1 MTLTTYS
8 RPGTRKVSPMS
19 GRARSRTVL
28 ALAGAIL
35 LGGCGQQPAGVG
47 VEAQLVP
54 ITAEDVAAVTVSPRG
69 LETFSADDPSFVYYF
84 GADGRV
90 THVSEGHAVH
100 AAQTTVT
107 DSGTVSGF
115 GRSIVGSTESGTV
128 DEVIDPESITSAAVA
143 GTASSTFWFD
153 SGMVNGAYSSRFAVV
168 DLVDR
173 THMTGSIEGIA
184 HAAAY
189 CNERSYVLAHSASMA
204 PNADPDKLFLYE
216 ITETG
221 AEKVL
226 DIGGGVDTNS
236 VTPNLVCTADNQEI
250 LAFRVAD
257 AAVASSEIANDD
269 VSMLK
274 INPSTGA
281 LREIDLNLGDRSW
294 RIRRSSMYATDGRL
308 YWVSGDNEVLST
320 HVNGSGEVKSLWSLP
335 DEQTALATANPNTG
349 NLSVL
354 SLGDTPSY
362 RTFAIEDGRE
372 ILGPVSLPW
381 LSDVIDSPTP
391 SGKSLFVVS
400 DIDAVT

>member
-1 MTLTTYS
+1 MVPRTFS
-8 RPGTRKVSPMS
+8 RPGGREVCPMS
-19 GRARSRTVL
+19 GRARGRTVF
-28 ALAGAIL
+28 ALAGAVL

-69 LETFSADDPSFVYYF
+69 LETFSAGDPGFVYYF

-90 THVSEGHAVH
+90 THVSGGHAVH

-143 GTASSTFWFD
+143 GTAASTFWFD
-153 SGMVNGAYSSRFAVV
+153 SGMVNGTYSSRFAVV

-173 THMTGSIEGIA
+173 THMTGSIDGIA

-189 CNERSYVLAHSASMA
+189 CDERSFVLAHSASMA
-204 PNADPDKLFLYE
+204 QNADPDKLFLYE

-226 DIGGGVDTNS
+226 DFGGGVDTNS
-236 VTPNLVCTADNQEI
+236 VTPNLVCSADNQEI

-257 AAVASSEIANDD
+257 TAVASEIANDD

-281 LREIDLNLGDRSW
+281 LRKIELNLGDRSW
-294 RIRRSSMYATDGRL
+294 RVRRSSMYATDGRL
-308 YWVSGDNEVLST
+308 YWVSGT
-320 HVNGSGEVKSLWSLP
+320 
-335 DEQTALATANPNTG
+335 T
-349 NLSVL
+349 
-354 SLGDTPSY
+354 
-362 RTFAIEDGRE
+362 RC
-372 ILGPVSLPW
+372 
-381 LSDVIDSPTP
+381 SPR
-391 SGKSLFVVS
+391 S
-400 DIDAVT
+400 

>member
-1 MTLTTYS
+1 MVPRTFS
-8 RPGTRKVSPMS
+8 RPGGREVCPMS
-19 GRARSRTVL
+19 GRARGRTVF
-28 ALAGAIL
+28 ALAGAVL

-69 LETFSADDPSFVYYF
+69 LETFSAGDPGFVYYF

-90 THVSEGHAVH
+90 THVSGGHAVH

-143 GTASSTFWFD
+143 GTAASTFWFD
-153 SGMVNGAYSSRFAVV
+153 SGMVNGTYSSRFAVV

-173 THMTGSIEGIA
+173 THMTGSIDGIA

-189 CNERSYVLAHSASMA
+189 CDERSFVLAHSASMA
-204 PNADPDKLFLYE
+204 QNADPDKLFLYE

-226 DIGGGVDTNS
+226 DFGGGVDTNS
-236 VTPNLVCTADNQEI
+236 VTPNLVCSADNQEI

-257 AAVASSEIANDD
+257 TAVASEIANDD

-281 LREIDLNLGDRSW
+281 LRKIELNLGDRSW
-294 RIRRSSMYATDGRL
+294 RVRRSSMYATDGRL

-320 HVNGSGEVKSLWSLP
+320 LVNGSGEVESVWSLP
-335 DEQTALATANPNTG
+335 DEQTALATASANTG
-349 NLSVL
+349 SLSVL

-372 ILGPVSLPW
+372 ISGPVSLPW

>member
-1 MTLTTYS
+1 MVPRTFS
-8 RPGTRKVSPMS
+8 RPGGREVCPMS
-19 GRARSRTVL
+19 GRARGRTVF
-28 ALAGAIL
+28 ALAGAVL

-54 ITAEDVAAVTVSPRG
+54 ITAEGVAAVTVSPRG
-69 LETFSADDPSFVYYF
+69 LETFSAGDPGFVYYF

-90 THVSEGHAVH
+90 THVSGGHAVH

-143 GTASSTFWFD
+143 GTAASTFWFD
-153 SGMVNGAYSSRFAVV
+153 SGMVNGTYSSRFAVV

-173 THMTGSIEGIA
+173 THMTGSIDGIA

-189 CNERSYVLAHSASMA
+189 CDERSFVLAHSASMA
-204 PNADPDKLFLYE
+204 QNADPDKLFLYE

-226 DIGGGVDTNS
+226 DFGGGVDINS
-236 VTPNLVCTADNQEI
+236 VTPNLVCSADNQEI

-257 AAVASSEIANDD
+257 TAVASDIANDD

-281 LREIDLNLGDRSW
+281 LRKIELNLGDRSW
-294 RIRRSSMYATDGRL
+294 RVRRSSMYATDGRL

-320 HVNGSGEVKSLWSLP
+320 LVNGAGEVESVWSLP

-354 SLGDTPSY
+354 SLGNTPSY
-362 RTFAIEDGRE
+362 HTFAIEDGRE
-372 ILGPVSLPW
+372 ISGPVSLPW
-381 LSDVIDSPTP
+381 LSDVVDSPTP

-400 DIDAVT
+400 DIDAMT